1 MVQDF
6 LTENQSYIFLTQRNI
21 RKHLAG
27 YNAAVNQYSNAGRL
41 QCNKCNQNDMCPE
54 LELQYNNTIT
64 LIDQVGIYV
73 WASVHPT
80 WNRSQAQGIC
90 PSGDFADVTLT
101 PPHPRGAG
109 FVGASVCCI
118 WTISIS
124 NTMNCICSCCIE
136 QNITWT
142 NQRLKLRWNKSMQ
155 CLSCTSWTFTL
166 KLTRFFLL
174 KYLQIL

>member
-1 MVQDF
+1 MVQYNEKMVQDF

-80 WNRSQAQGIC
+80 
-90 PSGDFADVTLT
+90 
-101 PPHPRGAG
+101 
-109 FVGASVCCI
+109 
-118 WTISIS
+118 
-124 NTMNCICSCCIE
+124 
-136 QNITWT
+136 
-142 NQRLKLRWNKSMQ
+142 
-155 CLSCTSWTFTL
+155 
-166 KLTRFFLL
+166 
-174 KYLQIL
+174 